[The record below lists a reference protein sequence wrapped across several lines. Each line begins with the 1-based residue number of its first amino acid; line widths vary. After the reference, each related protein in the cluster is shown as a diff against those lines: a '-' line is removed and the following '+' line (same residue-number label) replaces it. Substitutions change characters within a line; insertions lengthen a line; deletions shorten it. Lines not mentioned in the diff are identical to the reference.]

1 MKKLLILSALFIF
14 ACSDDDKNCFT
25 IIDKIISD
33 NEFIFVGDFDT
44 SNTTTDGTLNG
55 YGDIN
60 LEVSEDVYNAYDEGD
75 EYCYQ

>member
-1 MKKLLILSALFIF
+1 MKKLLLVSALLIF
-14 ACSDDDKNCFT
+14 ACSDEDQNCFT

-44 SNTTTDGTLNG
+44 SNTANDGTLNW

-60 LEVSEDVYNAYDEGD
+60 LEVSEEVYNTYDEGD

>member
-1 MKKLLILSALFIF
+1 MKKGLLLSALFIF
-14 ACSDDDKNCFT
+14 ACSHDQNCFT